1 MRLMIAIIAL
11 SAVQFVNSGCGEN
24 SGDKIQNEA
33 DTLAAKVEEGMDKLG
48 DKVDSM
54 NIGGNKNADENFLSD
69 AVEDNTMEIK
79 ALMIGKSKGGKEV
92 KKSAGQMLSDH
103 KALGEK
109 VKDYVASHNIVLDGV
124 DTAGIDNDLNNKAA
138 GMDFDRSWADK
149 MVNDHERVIKR
160 FQDAQNDVKDSTL
173 KTLITNALPKL
184 KSHLEMSKQLRDKLN
199 SDNNNKK

>member
-1 MRLMIAIIAL
+1 
-11 SAVQFVNSGCGEN
+11 
-24 SGDKIQNEA
+24 
-33 DTLAAKVEEGMDKLG
+33 
-48 DKVDSM
+48 
-54 NIGGNKNADENFLSD
+54 
-69 AVEDNTMEIK
+69 MEIK